1 MDIFHQFIPFLE
13 SLYGS
18 PIPPMMLIWGI
29 ILTFLAAGGHVAGI
43 IAPRKWR
50 WLFLIIGLILLGL
63 SLRIYVRPISPE
75 INSTTSADLRIID
88 ILG

>member
-1 MDIFHQFIPFLE
+1 MDIFQQIIPFLE

-18 PIPPMMLIWGI
+18 PIPPMMLVWGLI
-29 ILTFLAAGGHVAGI
+29 FTFLAAGGHVAGI
-43 IAPRKWR
+43 IVSRKWR

-75 INSTTSADLRIID
+75 INSTTSVSLRIIG